1 MANSLKYL
9 LVIVSCILAITA
21 LAAGCGDIEGE
32 LSSLTVSPASVT
44 VGVNKSQFFSVIG
57 KDSVG
62 KIVSVTPTWSAD
74 SGIGTINSNGVFTA
88 GVNEGT
94 GKVSATN
101 GTLTAEATVTVTT
114 KGWIS
119 GRVIDQLSHRVQG
132 INVLLQSTS
141 YEGTTDINGLY
152 AISSVPAG
160 TYSITTDDPSLTYQP
175 ITPES
180 VPVASG
186 ETTNLDFVLFYYIVP
201 PDTTPPETGL

>member
-1 MANSLKYL
+1 MANSLKYFL
-9 LVIVSCILAITA
+9 VFVSCVLVIAA

-32 LSSLTVSPASVT
+32 LSSLTISPSSVT
-44 VGVNKSQFFSVIG
+44 VGVNKTQFFSVIG

-74 SGIGTINSNGVFTA
+74 SAIGAISSSGMLTA
-88 GVNEGT
+88 GGVEGT

-101 GTLTAEATVTVTT
+101 GVLTAEATVTVTA

-141 YEGTTDINGLY
+141 YEAPTDINGLY

-160 TYSITTDDPSLTYQP
+160 TYNITTSDPNDVYRPS
-175 ITPES
+175 TPES
-180 VPVASG
+180 VTVASG
-186 ETTNLDFVLFYYIVP
+186 ETTPDFNFVLYYYVLP
-201 PDTTPPETGL
+201 PDVTPPTIP